1 MVFSYVKQLPKRW
14 RLFILSLCFIL
25 LMVQMWVLTGSSSK
39 LPLDEVNLSPQSEE
53 TIDKSRVGTP
63 IKEPSTPPAPKQNV
77 LLGFGGFLSNL
88 PQIQHNFG
96 PEPLAYTRL
105 RERRREAVKKS
116 FLHGWKGYSKLIK
129 PPTPIYIY

>member
-1 MVFSYVKQLPKRW
+1 
-14 RLFILSLCFIL
+14 
-25 LMVQMWVLTGSSSK
+25 MVQMWVLTGSSSK
-39 LPLDEVNLSPQSEE
+39 LPLDEVNLSPQSEV
-53 TIDKSRVGTP
+53 TIDKTRVGTP
-63 IKEPSTPPAPKQNV
+63 IKETSTPPAPKQNV

-129 PPTPIYIY
+129 SPTPIYIY